1 MQNVVVD
8 TLSRKSALLS
18 SMEVKV
24 IEFETFKELYENDV
38 DFGQIWES
46 CKQGSFNQFSI
57 FYGFLFKN
65 NALCLLCC
73 SLRLVIMAKAHG
85 GALG

>member
-46 CKQGSFNQFSI
+46 CKQGSFNFFSI
-57 FYGFLFKN
+57 FEFLKE
-65 NALCLLCC
+65 
-73 SLRLVIMAKAHG
+73 
-85 GALG
+85 